1 MLYRKQ
7 LLLDEEAN
15 QNLLLL
21 ASITGKSDSYLVRE
35 SINKQAKEIKKKTV
49 KAKNN
54 GAWAF
59 VKLAEKAERLGWTGP
74 GDLSTN
80 DDYIYR

>member
-15 QNLLLL
+15 QNLLLM

-35 SINKQAKEIKKKTV
+35 SINKQAKEIKS
-49 KAKNN
+49 KAAKPKNN

-59 VKLAEKAERLGWTGP
+59 VKAAERAEKMGWSGP